1 MKKRGNA
8 SKRAMAEL
16 LSNSTDELN
25 ISDNNGAEK
34 NDNRTRL
41 AHSFFNE
48 DGGSAAETDGAALAV
63 NTVGDGCDLVSH
75 DEVKSVKEAH
85 SGADGNEVK
94 PDRGG
99 HEVAAVGRVKPVGD
113 GRTSLSS
120 SSASHAV
127 PDHSKGDRAAVASA
141 EAAARVTV
149 TKAQTDTVPKAAPA
163 MKAQTGTIPKVTSVM
178 KAQTGTIPKAV
189 PAMKAQTGTFSKIG
203 EAVTRTF
210 NKVPS
215 TRQNEGDNSLT
226 RTMRA
231 VSPAEEKKSS
241 KKPLKWPRI
250 VLCTAICTVALA
262 ASVVFA
268 VYLLSRNIEPL
279 PADICAGLSDGG
291 ESSDSS
297 LSPKALDSAPVIQ
310 PGEGRFDV
318 TFTFYEEPDVI
329 CVTPSV
335 TVGDLMSTLGITAGE
350 NTRMYVSPEDVI
362 SEDSTVAID
371 TVSHDIVETTEAIAY
386 DTEYEDVRTVPKG
399 KTSVKRNGQNGVK
412 TFTYERTLVNGVE
425 ESRALISEQVT
436 TAPTTRILY
445 RGIGGTVTSQGKTY
459 NYSYYIDVK
468 ATRYNIVGNTATG
481 LPTSESV
488 MAVDPRVIPLGTKCV
503 VKGSADYGYR
513 IAADTGGAIKG
524 NKIDLWI
531 PDSSPLVSGGFGW
544 RNARVYILE

>member
-1 MKKRGNA
+1 
-8 SKRAMAEL
+8 
-16 LSNSTDELN
+16 
-25 ISDNNGAEK
+25 
-34 NDNRTRL
+34 
-41 AHSFFNE
+41 
-48 DGGSAAETDGAALAV
+48 
-63 NTVGDGCDLVSH
+63 
-75 DEVKSVKEAH
+75 
-85 SGADGNEVK
+85 
-94 PDRGG
+94 
-99 HEVAAVGRVKPVGD
+99 
-113 GRTSLSS
+113 
-120 SSASHAV
+120 
-127 PDHSKGDRAAVASA
+127 
-141 EAAARVTV
+141 
-149 TKAQTDTVPKAAPA
+149 
-163 MKAQTGTIPKVTSVM
+163 MKAQTGTIPKVAPVM
-178 KAQTGTIPKAV
+178 KAQTGTIPKVA
-189 PAMKAQTGTFSKIG
+189 PASKKQTGTFSKIG

-215 TRQNEGDNSLT
+215 TRQNERDNSLI
-226 RTMRA
+226 RTMGA
-231 VSPAEEKKSS
+231 VSPTEEKKPS
-241 KKPLKWPRI
+241 KKPLKWPHI
-250 VLCTAICTVALA
+250 VLFTVICTAALA
-262 ASVVFA
+262 VSVFFA
-268 VYLLSRNIEPL
+268 VYLLSRNTEPL
-279 PADICAGLSDGG
+279 PADICAGLSNEGR
-291 ESSDSS
+291 ERVSSSET
-297 LSPKALDSAPVIQ
+297 LDSAPTTQ
-310 PGEGRFDV
+310 SGDGRFDV

-335 TVGDLMSTLGITAGE
+335 TVGDLMSTLGIVAGE

-362 SEDSTVAID
+362 SDDLTVAID
-371 TVSHDIVETTEAIAY
+371 TVSYDTVETTEAIAY

-399 KTSVKRNGQNGVK
+399 KTTVKRNGQNGVK

-425 ESRALISEQVT
+425 ESRELISEQVT

>member
-99 HEVAAVGRVKPVGD
+99 HDVAAVGRVKPVGD

-120 SSASHAV
+120 SSASHSV

-149 TKAQTDTVPKAAPA
+149 TKAQTDTVPKAA
-163 MKAQTGTIPKVTSVM
+163 
-178 KAQTGTIPKAV
+178 

-250 VLCTAICTVALA
+250 VLCAAICTVALA

-362 SEDSTVAID
+362 SENSTVAID
-371 TVSHDIVETTEAIAY
+371 TVSHDTVETTEAIAY

-425 ESRALISEQVT
+425 ESRELISEQVT

>member
-1 MKKRGNA
+1 
-8 SKRAMAEL
+8 
-16 LSNSTDELN
+16 
-25 ISDNNGAEK
+25 
-34 NDNRTRL
+34 
-41 AHSFFNE
+41 
-48 DGGSAAETDGAALAV
+48 
-63 NTVGDGCDLVSH
+63 
-75 DEVKSVKEAH
+75 
-85 SGADGNEVK
+85 
-94 PDRGG
+94 
-99 HEVAAVGRVKPVGD
+99 
-113 GRTSLSS
+113 
-120 SSASHAV
+120 
-127 PDHSKGDRAAVASA
+127 
-141 EAAARVTV
+141 
-149 TKAQTDTVPKAAPA
+149 
-163 MKAQTGTIPKVTSVM
+163 MKAQTGTIPKVAPVM
-178 KAQTGTIPKAV
+178 KAQTGTIPKVA
-189 PAMKAQTGTFSKIG
+189 PASKKQTGTFSKIG

-215 TRQNEGDNSLT
+215 TRQNERDNSLT
-226 RTMRA
+226 RTMGA
-231 VSPAEEKKSS
+231 VSPTEEKKPS
-241 KKPLKWPRI
+241 KKPLKWPHI
-250 VLCTAICTVALA
+250 VLFTVICTAALA
-262 ASVVFA
+262 VSVFFA
-268 VYLLSRNIEPL
+268 VYLLSRNTEPL
-279 PADICAGLSDGG
+279 PADICAGLSNEGR
-291 ESSDSS
+291 ERVSSSET
-297 LSPKALDSAPVIQ
+297 LDSAPTTQ
-310 PGEGRFDV
+310 SGDGRFDV

-335 TVGDLMSTLGITAGE
+335 TVGDLMSTLGIVAGE

-362 SEDSTVAID
+362 SDDLTVAID
-371 TVSHDIVETTEAIAY
+371 TVSYDTVETTEAIAY

-399 KTSVKRNGQNGVK
+399 KTTVKRNGQNGVK

-425 ESRALISEQVT
+425 ESRELISEQVT